1 MCTLTRFARRIYIR
15 NIRSILF
22 YTILKYKYEE
32 RKRES
37 EKNVEERK
45 ISTWI
50 EAFELEIQV
59 HRVLLCIL
67 IALISV
73 SRGWRKTLE
82 AKSRHVDRSG
92 GWFIGW
98 KWFLMAINGDHRSRP
113 LDGLKAVE
121 TLKFSRPILVVT
133 RRRIQPYAHARTPWE
148 ASREQ
153 ACRSGVQESFPSR
166 SKLAEIGCTHNAI
179 VRCRIRYNGDG
190 IINETSVTNLGQGV
204 AMGFLFVDRHLH
216 LLLRWNVGIRFP
228 FSSLC
233 VNLDI

>member
-1 MCTLTRFARRIYIR
+1 MYIY
-15 NIRSILF
+15 LF
-22 YTILKYKYEE
+22 YAVLKYKYEE
-32 RKRES
+32 R
-37 EKNVEERK
+37 EKNVERRK
-45 ISTWI
+45 IWI
-50 EAFELEIQV
+50 KTFELEI
-59 HRVLLCIL
+59 HHLFRIL
-67 IALISV
+67 ISNI
-73 SRGWRKTLE
+73 RFTGIPKN
-82 AKSRHVDRSG
+82 AKGRHVDHSS

-98 KWFLMAINGDHRSRP
+98 KWFLMAINGGHRSRP

-133 RRRIQPYAHARTPWE
+133 TTTHAQPYAHARTPWE

-166 SKLAEIGCTHNAI
+166 GKLAEIGCTHNAI

-204 AMGFLFVDRHLH
+204 AMGFLFDHRHLH
-216 LLLRWNVGIRFP
+216 LLLTFHSWNSTGIRFP

-233 VNLDI
+233 VDLNI

>member
-1 MCTLTRFARRIYIR
+1 M
-15 NIRSILF
+15 
-22 YTILKYKYEE
+22 
-32 RKRES
+32 RK
-37 EKNVEERK
+37 VGT
-45 ISTWI
+45 ST
-50 EAFELEIQV
+50 
-59 HRVLLCIL
+59 
-67 IALISV
+67 
-73 SRGWRKTLE
+73 
-82 AKSRHVDRSG
+82 

-133 RRRIQPYAHARTPWE
+133 TTTHAQPYAHARTPWE

-166 SKLAEIGCTHNAI
+166 GKLAEIGCTHNAI

-204 AMGFLFVDRHLH
+204 AMGFLFDHRHLH
-216 LLLRWNVGIRFP
+216 LLLTFHSWNSTGIRFP

-233 VNLDI
+233 VDLDIQTFFSSDRNWREFYIVERFSRFIVW